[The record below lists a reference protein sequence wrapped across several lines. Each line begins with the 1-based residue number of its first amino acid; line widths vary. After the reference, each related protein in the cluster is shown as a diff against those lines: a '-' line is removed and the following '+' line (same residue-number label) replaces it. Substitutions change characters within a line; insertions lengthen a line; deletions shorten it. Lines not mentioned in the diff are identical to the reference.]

1 MKTVFATI
9 QFIDSHSESIR
20 HKNLLEIDGKP
31 LWMYNAEAAKALCR
45 STIEERN
52 TFPGEEN
59 YWLKDYWI
67 CTTYNDETIPL
78 EYGRKIP
85 RYAINVGKCQLG
97 DRVAGAVNHLNGN
110 CETKAD
116 AYVLL
121 LGNVLSRDPKGLILR
136 ACDAWCSMK
145 KMTPEL
151 TGLLSVANY
160 PMFGPGRALTME
172 HGLFAKNV
180 SPIDKRFGEEKQSE
194 VRMSWFFDGG
204 VMIMDAT
211 NPLIDHTAVVTSDIS
226 PSDWS
231 TCGNPSTQFPYLGD
245 CVFALK
251 QNPMDS
257 IELDDSWQLRL
268 LPWTNRKEAESVLQ
282 NHVNSIEDGSFDH
295 ACGPF

>member
-1 MKTVFATI
+1 MKTVFVTI

-45 STIEERN
+45 PTLEERN
-52 TFPGEEN
+52 TFPGGEN

-97 DRVAGAVNHLNGN
+97 DRVAGAVNHLNAN

-121 LGNVLSRDPKGLILR
+121 LGNVFSRDPKSLILR
-136 ACDAWCSMK
+136 ACDTWCNMK
-145 KMTPEL
+145 KLTPEL

-160 PMFGPGRALTME
+160 PMFGPGRALSLKY
-172 HGLFAKNV
+172 GLFARNV
-180 SPIDKRFGEEKQSE
+180 FPIDTRYGEEKQDE
-194 VRMSWFFDGG
+194 VSNSWFFDGG
-204 VMIMDAT
+204 VMVMDAK
-211 NPLIDHTAVVTSDIS
+211 NKLIDNTAIVISDTT
-226 PSDWS
+226 PSNWEN
-231 TCGNPSTQFPYLGD
+231 CGKFSTQFQYLGD
-245 CVFALK
+245 CVATLR
-251 QNPMDS
+251 QNPLDSVEIDS
-257 IELDDSWQLRL
+257 IWQLML
-268 LPWTNRKEAESVLQ
+268 LSASAKREMFEILRAHADSVL
-282 NHVNSIEDGSFDH
+282 DK
-295 ACGPF
+295 